1 MGSIYNVSAYAGG
14 TTYNK
19 FDIAQDASVSTRFWY
34 SSEDSH
40 TGNAPSTSSAYW
52 KGNISV
58 TIDSVTSIQPYFFW
72 APSYNIQSSHQPKVQ
87 SIQFGDG
94 YEQRLQ
100 DGINND
106 LLSFNLSFEGRTENE
121 AASVLHFLKSRGGF
135 GAFYF
140 KCPAPY
146 SIIKKFVCASF
157 NSTFVFADNY
167 NIQCQLK
174 EVGGGP
180 NLN

>member
-1 MGSIYNVSAYAGG
+1 MGSIYNVNSYGAG
-14 TTYNK
+14 TPYNK
-19 FDIAQDASVSTRFWY
+19 FDIVEDASVSARVWY
-34 SSEDSH
+34 STQDSH
-40 TGNAPSTSSAYW
+40 TGQTPATTSAYW
-52 KGNISV
+52 NGNISV

-72 APSYNIQSSHQPKVQ
+72 TPSYNVQVSHQPRIQ
-87 SIQFGDG
+87 SVQFGDG
-94 YEQRLQ
+94 YEQRLA

-121 AASVLHFLKSRGGF
+121 AASILHFLKSRGGF
-135 GAFYF
+135 GPFYF

-146 SIIKKFVCASF
+146 SIIKKFVCKSF

-167 NIQCQLK
+167 NVQCQLE